1 MRDKQKTKKEITLK
15 NDRYLDVQ
23 NINEKKNHEYGLL
36 FIVMPIGFQLHI
48 LLLTCNDQRSK
59 IHQKIRGKKKT

>member
-1 MRDKQKTKKEITLK
+1 MIDTWTFKILMK
-15 NDRYLDVQ
+15 
-23 NINEKKNHEYGLL
+23 KKNHEYGLL

-59 IHQKIRGKKKT
+59 IHQKIRGKKKS